1 MAQNSATFTIEDYN
15 GETSNFRMNIGPL
28 TEVNFLAVRA
38 GLDNVKNAL
47 VSDAIILGELR
58 KTTIS
63 EQFSESSDPV
73 ASVFAQRESKWLLTY
88 RDVTQFLDVGNTIN
102 NVGFG
107 NLYSV
112 EIPTANLALLQANE
126 DTIDLADIPT
136 FVAAFEAAQN
146 SPTGGNE
153 ISVVSMRHVGRSL

>member
-1 MAQNSATFTIEDYN
+1 MAQNGATFTIEDYN
-15 GETSNFRMNIGPL
+15 AESSNFRMNIGPL
-28 TEVNFLAVRA
+28 TAANFTAVRA
-38 GLDNVKNAL
+38 GLDSVKATL
-47 VSDAIILGELR
+47 VSDQVILGELR

-63 EQFSESSDPV
+63 EQFSESADPV
-73 ASVFAQRESKWLLTY
+73 SSVFAQRESKWLLTY
-88 RDVTQFLDVGNTIN
+88 RDTTQYLDVGNTIN

-126 DTIDLADIPT
+126 DTVDLADVAA
-136 FVAAFEAAQN
+136 FVSAFEAAQN

-153 ISVVSMRHVGRSL
+153 IQVVSMRHVGRSL

>member
-15 GETSNFRMNIGPL
+15 GENSNFRMNVGPL
-28 TEVNFLAVRA
+28 TAANFTAVRA
-38 GLDNVKNAL
+38 GLDAVKAAL

-63 EQFSESSDPV
+63 EQFAESADPV
-73 ASVFAQRESKWLLTY
+73 ASVFAQRESKYLVTY
-88 RDVTQFLDVGNTIN
+88 RDVTQFLDGANTIN

-126 DTIDLADIPT
+126 DTIDLADIAT
-136 FVAAFEAAQN
+136 FVAAFEAVQN

-153 ISVVSMRHVGRSL
+153 TEVVSIRHVGRNL